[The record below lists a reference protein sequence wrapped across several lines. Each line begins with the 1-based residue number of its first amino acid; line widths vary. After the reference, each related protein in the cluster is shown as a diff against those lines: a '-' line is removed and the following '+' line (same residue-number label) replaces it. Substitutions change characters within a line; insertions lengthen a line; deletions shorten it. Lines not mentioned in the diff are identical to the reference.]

1 MLPLFGIVLLVL
13 GFLSLLFAFRQ
24 WWQAKELMSIKL
36 VDIAHVKEGGRYA
49 VTGEVQCDSP
59 IILPNWQTPCVYY
72 SAIVQE
78 LVSDDYQATDG
89 SAADLG
95 RWRLAGSKSEQCA
108 FTLVSEDGATIEVD
122 PQGAQIEGLELKS
135 DRQGANNLA
144 SALLERDC
152 QGTQLYL
159 KAIKLKAPV
168 SVLGRVE
175 MTAKGP
181 VFKSCGQYVIS
192 CRPLA
197 EIGQEK
203 RLVANLSLY
212 LTLFASF
219 FGGLCLIISV
229 R

>member
-1 MLPLFGIVLLVL
+1 MLPLFGIALLVL
-13 GFLSLLFAFRQ
+13 GFISLLFALRQ
-24 WWQAKELMSIKL
+24 WWQAKELTSSKL
-36 VDIAHVKEGGRYA
+36 IDIAKVKESGRY
-49 VTGEVQCDSP
+49 VVSGTVQCDNP

-89 SAADLG
+89 SESDLG
-95 RWRLAGSKSEQCA
+95 RFRLAGSKSEQCA
-108 FTLVSEDGATIEVD
+108 FNVVSHDGATISVD
-122 PQGAQIEGLELKS
+122 PKGAQIEGLELKS

-152 QGTQLYL
+152 HGTQLFP
-159 KAIKLKAPV
+159 KAIKVKAPV
-168 SVLGRVE
+168 SILGRVE
-175 MTAKGP
+175 VTAQGAT
-181 VFKSCGQYVIS
+181 FKSGGQYVVS

-203 RLVANLSLY
+203 QLVAKLSLY